1 MMYMHQKKS
10 TSLDL
15 DRFVFEPVLIHI
27 GTHRIW
33 SAHAHTDTPTSACS
47 SRFPIHARANKS
59 MFMYVWFA
67 LEFIRHSNVG
77 INGHTLLH
85 GHSKRT
91 TARLCEI
98 QYTTDF
104 YYTISGILCNLCVI
118 HIRFCDQLIIFI
130 LQSVIRHLYS
140 FALFFFMNFC
150 LSCPTHFFLITFLL
164 VLLLLLFRL
173 NFFSCCSMENDYDSI
188 CLKQYTKKKA
198 IHRAFC
204 CCFVSIQ
211 WNVNCV
217 GHIDQCDNQL
227 DLIFSHS
234 HCAQRSSR
242 HIQQANKKKSN
253 NKEADWKSRQ
263 SHSLVD
269 IVDLAYFVSFW
280 VFCVSY
286 DFFVCGQNR
295 SV

>member
-1 MMYMHQKKS
+1 MCNTYS
-10 TSLDL
+10 VLW
-15 DRFVFEPVLIHI
+15 PVNYIYI
-27 GTHRIW
+27 TK
-33 SAHAHTDTPTSACS
+33 CNS
-47 SRFPIHARANKS
+47 S
-59 MFMYVWFA
+59 
-67 LEFIRHSNVG
+67 
-77 INGHTLLH
+77 
-85 GHSKRT
+85 
-91 TARLCEI
+91 
-98 QYTTDF
+98 
-104 YYTISGILCNLCVI
+104 
-118 HIRFCDQLIIFI
+118 FI
-130 LQSVIRHLYS
+130 LFCS
-140 FALFFFMNFC
+140 FFFMNFC

-242 HIQQANKKKSN
+242 HIQQANKKKVII
-253 NKEADWKSRQ
+253 KKQ
-263 SHSLVD
+263 TK
-269 IVDLAYFVSFW
+269 
-280 VFCVSY
+280 
-286 DFFVCGQNR
+286 NR
-295 SV
+295 ANRTH